1 MAYTPLTIKELI
13 NLGANLKISGT
24 YTPATL
30 KEFVS
35 LAKEKKVRISIK
47 VNSLT
52 PLTLKELVDI
62 GQEYLT
68 LEI

>member
-13 NLGANLKISGT
+13 NLGANLTISGT
-24 YTPATL
+24 YTPLSL

-35 LAKEKKVRISIK
+35 LAKTKKVKITIK
-47 VNSLT
+47 ASSLT
-52 PLTLKELVDI
+52 PLTLKELVQI

-68 LEI
+68 IEI